1 MKYKL
6 LCNYWLPKACTEP
19 YTDQFTFI
27 CPTEKED
34 HYTQEQIKERI
45 GDCDVFF
52 DVRDW
57 ARRDLIEAGKNLK
70 VIANHA
76 VGYDAI
82 DVDCCNERGIAVV
95 LCATKVTETTA
106 ELAVALMM
114 ATMRSVARYDREIRN
129 GIWTSGPWIDTD
141 TQLFGH
147 TLGVIGFGRIGRA
160 FAKKARGL
168 GMTIQYYDPF
178 RASPEVER
186 EYEATYLPLDELL
199 ASSDCVTL
207 HLPYTKEN
215 HNLINADAFAKMRD
229 GSYLINAAR
238 GPIVDEDAMI
248 AALKSGKL
256 RGAGLDVFVGE
267 PQVNPELLKLPNVVM
282 TPHAGSQT
290 LETRVNMWNEGMEG
304 VISVL
309 NGKTPPNIVN
319 PQVMSK

>member
-1 MKYKL
+1 
-6 LCNYWLPKACTEP
+6 
-19 YTDQFTFI
+19 
-27 CPTEKED
+27 
-34 HYTQEQIKERI
+34 
-45 GDCDVFF
+45 
-52 DVRDW
+52 
-57 ARRDLIEAGKNLK
+57 
-70 VIANHA
+70 
-76 VGYDAI
+76 
-82 DVDCCNERGIAVV
+82 
-95 LCATKVTETTA
+95 
-106 ELAVALMM
+106 
-114 ATMRSVARYDREIRN
+114 
-129 GIWTSGPWIDTD
+129 
-141 TQLFGH
+141 
-147 TLGVIGFGRIGRA
+147 
-160 FAKKARGL
+160 
-168 GMTIQYYDPF
+168 MTIQYYDPF

-199 ASSDCVTL
+199 SSSDCVTL

-304 VISVL
+304 VISIL